1 MTVSNE
7 PGYYADGRFGIR
19 IENVVLVTEA
29 KTPNNFGD
37 KGYLGFENVT
47 MSVLIHFTYCGSLF
61 SDAFSLSFRCPIQ
74 VKLINTDLLSPQE
87 KSWVNAYHEEVF
99 SKVSPLL
106 QNNPRTLEWLKRE
119 CKNPI

>member
-19 IENVVLVTEA
+19 IENVVLVREA

-47 MSVLIHFTYCGSLF
+47 MSVLTVLLRISSPADCSN
-61 SDAFSLSFRCPIQ
+61 FRCPIQ

-87 KSWVNAYHEEVF
+87 KLWVNNYHKEVF

-106 QNNPRTLEWLKRE
+106 QNDPRALEWLTRE
-119 CKNPI
+119 CKNAI